1 MRAFAIAKKV
11 FKELIRDKRTLALM
25 FVAPIFIMWLMNV
38 MFTANNTTEVNMA
51 VVGVDQN
58 IVSTMNDVNHVT
70 AKKYNSTETAEKA
83 LTKEKVDAI
92 VETDDNENFSVTY
105 ANRDASKTAMS
116 KKVFKQS
123 LTATQVKEMTE
134 KVQDM
139 VKASPNPNA
148 ANQLQKPSVSIVEHY
163 DYGDE
168 DSGFFIK
175 MIPVLMGFMVFFFVF
190 LISGMALL
198 KERTS
203 GTLDRLL
210 ATPVRRSDIVF
221 GYMLSYGFL
230 AIIQTLV
237 IVFAT
242 ITLLKIEVVGNIAY
256 VVFVNFVLALVAL
269 AFGILMS
276 TLAKSEFQM
285 MQFIPLVVMP
295 QLFFS
300 GLIPLENMANWVQ
313 IIGKILPLSYSG
325 HALSQIILWGNG
337 WDKMIGDL
345 GILMLFLVVLTALN
359 IIVLKRYRKV

>member
-1 MRAFAIAKKV
+1 MRALAIAQKV

-38 MFTANNTTEVNMA
+38 MFTANNTTDVNMA
-51 VVGVDQN
+51 VVGVNQN
-58 IVSTMNDVNHVT
+58 IVSTIDDVDHVT
-70 AKKYNSTETAEKA
+70 AKEYDTVKDAKQA
-83 LTKEKVDAI
+83 LAKEKVDAI
-92 VETDDNENFSVTY
+92 IDTDDNQNFDILY
-105 ANRDASKTAMS
+105 ANRDASKTAMT
-116 KKVFKQS
+116 KQVFKS
-123 LTATQVKEMTE
+123 AVTSTQIKEMTE
-134 KVQDM
+134 SVQKII
-139 VKASPNPNA
+139 KASPNA
-148 ANQLQKPSVSIVEHY
+148 AAAKNLEKPSISLDEHY

-210 ATPVRRSDIVF
+210 ATPVRRADIVF

-237 IVFAT
+237 IVVAT
-242 ITLLKIEVVGNIAY
+242 VSLLKIEVVGSIWN
-256 VVFVNFVLALVAL
+256 VVGVNFVLALVAL

-285 MQFIPLVVMP
+285 MQFIPLIVMP

-313 IIGKILPLSYSG
+313 TVAKFLPLSYSG

-337 WDKMIGDL
+337 WDKFIGDVGVL
-345 GILMLFLVVLTALN
+345 LLFLVVLTALN

>member
-58 IVSTMNDVNHVT
+58 IVSTMDDVKHVS
-70 AKKYNSTETAEKA
+70 AKNYERIDAAEKA
-83 LTKEKVDAI
+83 LSKEKVDAI
-92 VETDDNENFSVTY
+92 VSTDDNENFSIIY

-116 KKVFKQS
+116 KQVFKQAVTS
-123 LTATQVKEMTE
+123 SQVKEMT
-134 KVQDM
+134 KNVQAL
-139 VKASPNPNA
+139 VKASPNPKA
-148 ANQLQKPSVSIVEHY
+148 SDQLQKPSISLDEYY

-210 ATPVRRSDIVF
+210 ATPVRRADIVF

-237 IVFAT
+237 IVIAT
-242 ITLLKIEVVGNIAY
+242 INLLKIEVVGSIAY
-256 VVFVNFVLALVAL
+256 VVLVNFVLAMVAL

-313 IIGKILPLSYSG
+313 VIGKILPLSYSG

-337 WDKMIGDL
+337 WNEIIGDL
-345 GILMLFLVVLTALN
+345 GILMLFLIVLTALN